1 MRFHQLMGWIAAFLL
16 AAWTFML
23 VLALL
28 TFFLVVFVQP
38 SLSYPVVLAHALAL
52 GLPIFLIF
60 WFKRWINALTCIC
73 GGVFVAVASGLLSAP
88 TLVKEYGFFP
98 VMIYLGVSGAAAGGI
113 FYLSLYATGALTPAD
128 KPLERKQQRQAT
140 IFGVVAGF
148 KIATTPNIVA

>member
-28 TFFLVVFVQP
+28 TFFLVVFIVKD
-38 SLSYPVVLAHALAL
+38 PVVLAHALAL

-73 GGVFVAVASGLLSAP
+73 GGVFVAVASGLL
-88 TLVKEYGFFP
+88 
-98 VMIYLGVSGAAAGGI
+98 
-113 FYLSLYATGALTPAD
+113 
-128 KPLERKQQRQAT
+128 
-140 IFGVVAGF
+140 
-148 KIATTPNIVA
+148 